1 MLRRLHEPGGPPAG
15 DYAGALKEVKT
26 VQGMDIPEVQKPN
39 LVNLARRLENQEDIN
54 K

>member
-1 MLRRLHEPGGPPAG
+1 
-15 DYAGALKEVKT
+15 VKT

-39 LVNLARRLENQEDIN
+39 LANLVKRLENKEDIN